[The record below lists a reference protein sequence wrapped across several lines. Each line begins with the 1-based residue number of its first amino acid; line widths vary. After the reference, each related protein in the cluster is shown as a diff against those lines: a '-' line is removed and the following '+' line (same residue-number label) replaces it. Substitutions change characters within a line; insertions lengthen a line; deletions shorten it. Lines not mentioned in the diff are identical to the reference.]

1 MLSVLVPITSP
12 VPPQVADVH
21 QELAAHLRDL
31 SLEYEI
37 LYLLGTTSPE
47 ALEQLRSLAREAPAT
62 VRILQ
67 FGSAVGEAAMLSAG
81 AASSRGEI
89 LLTVP
94 ARFETNLDVIAPLH
108 QAIVDGEDLAY
119 ATRAKGHSGGSARFQ
134 SRMFNRLISGAAGTR
149 FRDIASATRATRRE
163 VFQEIP
169 LYGDFHR
176 YLPLLAERLGFR
188 IREIPA
194 QEHPKASRPM
204 IHTPLAYLWRAID
217 LVSVLFIS
225 RFTRKPLRL
234 FGSVGAAFASIGLV
248 ILVVVTAQ
256 RFLGQ
261 PLADRPLLVLATL
274 LVGLGV
280 QAFTIGLLGELILF
294 FHARN
299 IRDYRIAKVYES
311 DPPPL
316 PRKQTGTP
324 ETPASAG
331 AAAPRRGTRGTPPPG
346 TSGSRVRR

>member
-1 MLSVLVPITSP
+1 MLSVLVPIISAA
-12 VPPQVADVH
+12 PQQLVAVH
-21 QELAAHLRDL
+21 QELAAHLRAL
-31 SLEYEI
+31 TLEYEV

-47 ALEQLRSLAREAPAT
+47 ALEQLRSLAREAPDP

-89 LLTVP
+89 LLTLP
-94 ARFETNLDVIAPLH
+94 PRFETNLEVIASLH
-108 QAIVDGEDLAY
+108 QAILDGADLAY

-134 SRMFNRLISGAAGTR
+134 SQMFNRLVSRATGTR

-163 VFQEIP
+163 VLQEIP

-194 QEHPKASRPM
+194 SEHPKASRPLV
-204 IHTPLAYLWRAID
+204 HTPITYLWRAMD
-217 LVSVLFIS
+217 LLSVLFIS

-234 FGSVGAAFASIGLV
+234 FGSVGAGFASAGFV
-248 ILVVVTAQ
+248 ILVVITAQ

-261 PLADRPLLVLATL
+261 PLADRPVLVLATL

-299 IRDYRIAKVYES
+299 IRDYRIATVYEA

-316 PRKQTGTP
+316 PERESDGDALEADRDT
-324 ETPASAG
+324 
-331 AAAPRRGTRGTPPPG
+331 
-346 TSGSRVRR
+346 